1 MRKKIDARDVQLGM
15 YIAELDRP
23 WLETPFMFQGFELQ
37 SQDALAKLQEI
48 CKYVWIDTKQG
59 IDFVPPARGAGAA
72 YARMQELADE
82 DVEIRKKVE
91 ALVAQS
97 KNTRATRKPY
107 EDKATFQ
114 EEIKVAREIQKEAKT
129 TIDEALT
136 EIKKGGKKIDL
147 QLAGKVVTRM
157 VESVLR
163 NPDALVC
170 LSQLKEVSEYTAL
183 HSIRSCILALAFGRH
198 LVLGRDELQAVG
210 MGGLMHD
217 IGMARVPEEILNK
230 QSALDPVEVQA
241 MRKHVRWGI
250 DILQESGS
258 VPPGV
263 SEMVLQ
269 HHERGDGSGYPDGR
283 QGTTITP
290 AGYMGAIIDVYDAI
304 TSDRTYNV
312 ALSAEDAL
320 KRMYEWRHRDFNGE
334 LVEEFIRCM
343 GIFPIGS
350 LVELST
356 GSVGV
361 VITINRARRL
371 KPQVALVLTASK
383 TPYSQRT
390 ITDLLEHKDAM
401 GQEIKIAKVLPTGS
415 YGINPMDHIIQL

>member
-37 SQDALAKLQEI
+37 SPEALTKLQEL

-59 IDFVPPARGAGAA
+59 IDFVPARHQAGAA
-72 YARMQELADE
+72 YARMQQLADE
-82 DVEIRKKVE
+82 DVEIRKKIE
-91 ALVAQS
+91 ALVSQS
-97 KNTRATRKPY
+97 RTTRAARKPY
-107 EDKATFQ
+107 EDKTVFE
-114 EEIKVAREIQKEAKT
+114 EEIKEARVIQKEAKT
-129 TIDEALT
+129 TMDEALH
-136 EIKKGGKKIDL
+136 EIKKGGGKIDL

-157 VESVLR
+157 VESVIR
-163 NPDALVC
+163 NPDALIC

-217 IGMARVPEEILNK
+217 IGMARVPEEVLGK
-230 QSALDPVEVQA
+230 QSALDPVEIQA

-250 DILQESGS
+250 DIIQESGS

-263 SEMVLQ
+263 TEMIQQ

-283 QGTTITP
+283 QGTAITP

-371 KPQVALVLTASK
+371 KPKVALVLTADK
-383 TPYSQRT
+383 TPYSHK
-390 ITDLLEHKDAM
+390 ITVDLMDQIDAH
-401 GQEIKIAKVLPTGS
+401 GQEVKIARVLPVVT
-415 YGINPMDHIIQL
+415 YDIHPMDHIIQL

>member
-37 SQDALAKLQEI
+37 SQDALTKLQEI
-48 CKYVWIDTKQG
+48 CKYVWIDTQQG
-59 IDFVPPARGAGAA
+59 IDFVPPKHKAGAA
-72 YARMQELADE
+72 YARMQVLADE
-82 DVEIRKKVE
+82 DVEIRKKIE
-91 ALVAQS
+91 ALIAQS
-97 KNTRATRKPY
+97 KSAREKRKPY
-107 EDKATFQ
+107 EDKTSFE
-114 EEIKVAREIQKEAKT
+114 EEIKTARLIQKEAKAA
-129 TIDEALT
+129 IDEALQ
-136 EIKKGGKKIDL
+136 EVKQGGKKIDL
-147 QLAGKVVTRM
+147 QLAGKAVTRM
-157 VESVLR
+157 VDSVIR

-183 HSIRSCILALAFGRH
+183 HSIRSSILALAYGRH
-198 LVLGRDELQAVG
+198 MALSRDELQALG
-210 MGGLMHD
+210 LGGLMHD
-217 IGMARVPEEILNK
+217 IGMARVPEDVLDK
-230 QSALDPVEVQA
+230 QSALDPTEIQA

-250 DILQESGS
+250 DILNESGS
-258 VPPGV
+258 TPPGV
-263 SEMVLQ
+263 HEMVLQ

-283 QGTTITP
+283 QGTGITP
-290 AGYMGAIIDVYDAI
+290 AGYIGAIIDVYDAI

-320 KRMYEWRHRDFNGE
+320 KRMYEWRHRDFHGE
-334 LVEEFIRCM
+334 LIEEFIRCM

-371 KPQVALVLTASK
+371 KPKVALVLTASK

-390 ITDLLEHKDAM
+390 ITDLIEHKDAM

-415 YGINPMDHIIQL
+415 YGINPMDHIVQL